1 MNEVIENLS
10 SEIEKKK
17 KEPNENF
24 RIEKY
29 SISNKISLNGFC
41 IRKETHKRKS
51 VKLSIDQ

>member
-1 MNEVIENLS
+1 MNEMIENLS
-10 SEIEKKK
+10 SEIEKK